1 MECRTNG
8 RRAPRGSRLAVAL
21 VALGALLAP
30 LDATAQGRVALVIG
44 NGAYAHVSRLPNPSN
59 DAADVG
65 AALGRLGFDVT
76 EVLDAGVD
84 GMLDALDDFEAR
96 SATAEV
102 ALVFYA
108 GHGIEV
114 AGENYLI
121 PVDAE
126 LEREARVEREA
137 VSLQD
142 LLDKS
147 AGAGLQLVILDA
159 CRNNPFVPR
168 MLPTR
173 GYGRRMARGLAPVAV
188 TPSSDSKDVLVA
200 LSTAPGDVAED
211 GTGRNSPFATALLA
225 HLEEPGLDMPEL
237 FRRVTNAVLERTGD
251 RQRPWITASLL
262 RQHYLAGGSEAPL
275 PPVVTADQLYNE
287 ERPGPGASEAAVGGL
302 PIGLKYR
309 ILAPGYGDRPVEV
322 DPNTT
327 FRSGDSI
334 KLAIEQNVDGYL
346 YMAQHGSDGRWE
358 WLIPGWAGDVEPSPR
373 GRERVIPQGFW
384 IEFDETVGTERVFL
398 YLSRERD
405 DSILDF
411 RRGPGG
417 AVEVQA
423 IDQRRVNELTSGIGS
438 MNLIKGRAD
447 AAASAAAGQ
456 EVYVVNPGG
465 RRVWTMIELRHE

>member
-1 MECRTNG
+1 MECRTRG
-8 RRAPRGSRLAVAL
+8 RREDRGHRFALVLAAVA
-21 VALGALLAP
+21 ALLAP
-30 LDATAQGRVALVIG
+30 AGATAQGRVALVIG
-44 NGAYAHVSRLPNPSN
+44 NGAYAQVSRLPNPTN

-65 AALGRLGFDVT
+65 AALDRLGFDVT
-76 EVLDAGVD
+76 TLLDADVD
-84 GMLDALDDFEAR
+84 GMLDALDDFQAG
-96 SATAEV
+96 SANAEV

-142 LLDKS
+142 LLGKT

-159 CRNNPFVPR
+159 CRNNPFTER

-173 GYGRRMARGLAPVAV
+173 GYGRKMARGLAPVAV
-188 TPSSDSKDVLVA
+188 TPSSGSKDVLVA

-211 GTGRNSPFATALLA
+211 GTGRNSPFAAALLE

-237 FRRVTNAVLERTGD
+237 FRRVTNAVLARTGE

-262 RQHYLAGGSEAPL
+262 RRHYLRGGSEAPPL
-275 PPVVTADQLYNE
+275 PVVTADQLYNE
-287 ERPGPGASEAAVGGL
+287 PPRPGPSETADDGL

-309 ILAPGYGDRPVEV
+309 ILVPGYRDQPVEV

-346 YMAQHGSDGRWE
+346 YMAQHGSNGRWE
-358 WLIPGWAGDVEPSPR
+358 WLIPGWAGAVESSPG

-398 YLSRERD
+398 YLSRDRD

-411 RRGPGG
+411 RRGAGG
-417 AVEVQA
+417 SVEVQP
-423 IDQRRVNELTSGIGS
+423 IDQRTVNDLTSGIGS
-438 MNLIKGRAD
+438 MNLKKGRAD
-447 AAASAAAGQ
+447 ASAASAAAGQ

-465 RRVWTMIELRHE
+465 SRVWTMIELRHE